1 MAAKKH
7 TRREANLDLVFIKK
21 LAAAVSLL
29 VFVVIIV
36 GGLMAEARI
45 LTITLRA
52 FVAMVL
58 ASLITRIVIS
68 VLVTYEEMNSGQ
80 I

>member
-1 MAAKKH
+1 MAAKQEKSKQQ
-7 TRREANLDLVFIKK
+7 TLDLDFIRK

-29 VFVVIIV
+29 VFVVVVV

-45 LTITLRA
+45 FTITLRA

-58 ASLITRIVIS
+58 ASLITRIIIS
-68 VLVTYEEMNSGQ
+68 VIVTYEEMNSGKV
-80 I
+80 